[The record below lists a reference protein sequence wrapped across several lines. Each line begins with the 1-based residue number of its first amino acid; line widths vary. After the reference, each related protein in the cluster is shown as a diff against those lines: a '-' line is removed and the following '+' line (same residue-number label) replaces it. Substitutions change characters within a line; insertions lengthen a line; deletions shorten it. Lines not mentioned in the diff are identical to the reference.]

1 MWRKIM
7 AYNVGSY
14 TQDGIL
20 PDKLSTKSCLLKF
33 KFPVNEPPKPGLRVA
48 DVMHSNSF
56 FQYNIFMFLY
66 AFYNRIKFNFY
77 FG

>member
-1 MWRKIM
+1 MRLCAVFNM

-20 PDKLSTKSCLLKF
+20 PDELPTKSCLLKF

-48 DVMHSNSF
+48 EVVGSVFRSLETLLF
-56 FQYNIFMFLY
+56 FVFFISV
-66 AFYNRIKFNFY
+66 K
-77 FG
+77 